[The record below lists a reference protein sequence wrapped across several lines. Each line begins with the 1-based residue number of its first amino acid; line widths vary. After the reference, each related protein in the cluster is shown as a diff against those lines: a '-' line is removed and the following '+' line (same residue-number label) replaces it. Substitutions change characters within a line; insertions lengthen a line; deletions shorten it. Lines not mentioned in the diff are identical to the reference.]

1 MRKVDSGRSSP
12 RALES
17 APFESSIALEVSVE
31 HGHRTEAESLDGL
44 QSFSG
49 EVGRIAGITDEDITA
64 KNASVAVAR
73 LPKEMSGMFKRRQ
86 VVRSVISEENLLR
99 LNFSEQVDM
108 PRFEEFSFNAASE
121 LRPVLLTF
129 EHIKNSSYMLLR
141 TSEYI
146 IIE

>member
-44 QSFSG
+44 QSFSS
-49 EVGRIAGITDEDITA
+49 EVERITRITDKDITA
-64 KNASVAVAR
+64 KDVSVAVAR
-73 LPKEMSGMFKRRQ
+73 HLKEMSGMFKRRQ